1 MKPVERIVQKGSVLT
16 WSCVV
21 GLFFVLAA
29 TRLSAQED
37 PSLIIEEK
45 CAKDWPDNARMRA
58 ACIEQQEKVLDK
70 SLTSPVDP
78 SIAVQD
84 YTMLR
89 EKCAKDWP
97 DDFRMRSQCEKNQVR
112 GFRRLQAP
120 PPKDVTLKDYSV
132 ATMHCAKEWPD
143 DFLLRARCLEE
154 QLAAVR
160 LHHDEVVK

>member
-1 MKPVERIVQKGSVLT
+1 
-16 WSCVV
+16 
-21 GLFFVLAA
+21 
-29 TRLSAQED
+29 
-37 PSLIIEEK
+37 
-45 CAKDWPDNARMRA
+45 
-58 ACIEQQEKVLDK
+58 
-70 SLTSPVDP
+70 
-78 SIAVQD
+78 
-84 YTMLR
+84 
-89 EKCAKDWP
+89 DWP